1 MMNAPLDGGAFR
13 RSQKIED
20 DRHGVDVPA
29 SKPAD
34 NFGVNKP
41 RPTNCN
47 FNSADASTATEIQ
60 RQISHSVWRRDNRL
74 GRDAE
79 LDACRWL
86 VRHGYRGQLHIVDSQ
101 TGKHRSTINIEKA
114 ARLTVKEGP
123 HGPYFAKWE
132 PSERLIVKGGK
143 Q

>member
-13 RSQKIED
+13 RCQKIED
-20 DRHGVDVPA
+20 DRHGVGRASLNPSDTSASSPA
-29 SKPAD
+29 PLTAILIPPTLQPRRKYNSKYLVQ
-34 NFGVNKP
+34 FG
-41 RPTNCN
+41 
-47 FNSADASTATEIQ
+47 DEIIAS
-60 RQISHSVWRRDNRL
+60 

-86 VRHGYRGQLHIVDSQ
+86 VRHGYRGQLRIVDSQ